1 MATYIKNSTWAD
13 TIPSRSD
20 TLFSSL
26 SSSEG
31 FGRRSAVMAS
41 CVEREINAFLWLALI
56 GVTAYLLRKLFK
68 VFEVW
73 AKAGP
78 LPGPA
83 CGFYGHCHLIAG
95 SNLTDVLHMCHE
107 KYGGVVRLWL
117 GPTQLLV
124 SIEDKELIKDV
135 LLKAEDK
142 LPLTGRAFR
151 LAFGRSSLF
160 VSSFDKVEHKRKSVE
175 RKLGGTLLKR
185 ISLIPEKILDS
196 IIERAQCA
204 IAKGVVD
211 CETISLHL
219 AFTIL
224 GATIFGDA
232 LLTWPKAAE
241 YEALLM
247 EIAREACFWAS
258 YGVTPFWKKEFW
270 KFKDSCTELKCL
282 TEELIHESKQNCKS
296 DFLQDFGGHDDMEC
310 ELCGEVVSLI
320 FHGSLTMGA
329 LIANVL
335 TRLVTHTDIQDKFIV
350 ASMIFNR
357 FLWCVN
363 SDALMLYASIFNV
376 INDYIAYCKGES
388 CNRVVAVQKNVG
400 PNNVKLEELIH
411 SEVIMAP
418 KVRTIADQ
426 QAVDVNWPI
435 LLATVYE
442 SARLLPAGPLLQRC
456 SLKHDL
462 TLKNGMVIPATS
474 MIVVPVQLVQMDTSN
489 WGIDAGKFNPHR
501 FLSSTG
507 AKCVSTHVTRDEHN
521 SCTLRDPSEFEAF
534 LPFGFGARA
543 CIGQKLAILGISSL
557 FAALIGQ
564 YEVTLRIGS
573 ECNMKPAINNY
584 MLQLRPSPKIVFVK
598 RSTIVRKE

>member
-13 TIPSRSD
+13 TVPSRSD

-26 SSSEG
+26 SSSPEG
-31 FGRRSAVMAS
+31 FGRCSAVMAS

-56 GVTAYLLRKLFK
+56 GVTGYLLRKLLK

-78 LPGPA
+78 LPGPSS
-83 CGFYGHCHLIAG
+83 GFYGHCHLIAG
-95 SNLTDVLHMCHE
+95 SSLTDVLHMCHE

-151 LAFGRSSLF
+151 LAFGSSSLF
-160 VSSFDKVEHKRKSVE
+160 VSPFDKVESKRKSVE
-175 RKLGGTLLKR
+175 SKLGGTLLKR

-204 IAKGVVD
+204 TVKGVVD

-270 KFKDSCTELKCL
+270 KFKESCTELKSL

-296 DFLQDFGGHDDMEC
+296 DFLQDFGGHDDTEF

-329 LIANVL
+329 LIASVL
-335 TRLVTHTDIQDKFIV
+335 TRLVTHPDIQDK
-350 ASMIFNR
+350 
-357 FLWCVN
+357 
-363 SDALMLYASIFNV
+363 
-376 INDYIAYCKGES
+376 
-388 CNRVVAVQKNVG
+388 
-400 PNNVKLEELIH
+400 IH

-418 KVRTIADQ
+418 KVRMDADP

-435 LLATVYE
+435 LLATIYE

-462 TLKNGMVIPATS
+462 TLKNGMVIPAAS
-474 MIVVPVQLVQMDTSN
+474 MIVVPVQLVQMDSSN
-489 WGIDAGKFNPHR
+489 WGIDAAKFNPHR

-507 AKCVSTHVTRDEHN
+507 AKCVSTHVPRDEHN

-534 LPFGFGARA
+534 LPFGSGARA

-564 YEVTLRIGS
+564 HEVTMRIGS
-573 ECNMKPAINNY
+573 ECNMKPTINNY
-584 MLQLRPSPKIVFVK
+584 MLQLCPSPKLFGLRLLSVVQYWRRSSQARAARPIRSRRPLLDVELRPNRRLSMSDGVGSDK
-598 RSTIVRKE
+598 R